1 MTKYT
6 DRAMTPLGNET
17 GLTST
22 PVSLRPSRSNSP
34 KSTDPYVYQPAAM
47 WTHPNAVPGPTANY
61 LEAVERKRAPL
72 GRGSGMKT
80 VEGEVAWR
88 CVTEE
93 ERPGLERKLDIKWSF
108 EECPDRKV
116 KEANGGSD
124 GAGKGK
130 KQ

>member
-61 LEAVERKRAPL
+61 LEAVERQRAPL
-72 GRGSGMKT
+72 GGGAGMKA
-80 VEGEVAWR
+80 GGGGVAWGG
-88 CVTEE
+88 VVEE
-93 ERPGLERKLDIKWSF
+93 GRTGLERELDI
-108 EECPDRKV
+108 
-116 KEANGGSD
+116 
-124 GAGKGK
+124 
-130 KQ
+130 

>member
-61 LEAVERKRAPL
+61 LEAVERERAPL
-72 GRGSGMKT
+72 GGGSGVKT
-80 VEGEVAWR
+80 GGGEVAWG
-88 CVTEE
+88 CGTEE
-93 ERPGLERKLDIKWSF
+93 GRPGLGRKVGIKWRFVEGS
-108 EECPDRKV
+108 DRKGE
-116 KEANGGSD
+116 EANG
-124 GAGKGK
+124 
-130 KQ
+130 